1 MHHTRTFVLACLG
14 AAFFALAQEIEP
26 LPEPPS
32 LPPREA
38 ALDTLFSI
46 PETLPELQ
54 AALEKAA
61 KEGVPLQPRLEA
73 RFIYHVEHNDELGII
88 ALLPDLEKQ
97 SSAFTLDESEIFA
110 TREDFLAVVEFARAI
125 KALAEKNNE
134 SFKKHITEAL
144 WLSPNQAS
152 AFTPY
157 IEKMRLAEHIKT
169 TVFSYDVQFP
179 ALSDGKPAHLQ
190 VHTEGKAATLL
201 NFWSPWSADCE
212 TDTIELAELE
222 PKLTSRNI
230 ALVHVLIND
239 KTEIVSEAKAYL
251 AGLERVIPG
260 PQLIDRPKGRIANQL
275 RVTDVPTL
283 VLIAPDG
290 KILFHG
296 KPSDHSINQ
305 VLESI
310 PQKAQPAIEP
320 DAAKAQPSE

>member
-1 MHHTRTFVLACLG
+1 MFFHRILFLACVSSVI
-14 AAFFALAQEIEP
+14 FASAQEDIEP

-54 AALEKAA
+54 TALEKATA
-61 KEGVPLQPRLEA
+61 EGVPLQSRLEA
-73 RFIYHVEHNDELGII
+73 RFIYYVEHNDEQGII
-88 ALLPDLEKQ
+88 ALLPELEKQ
-97 SSAFTLDESEIFA
+97 QPAFTLDESEIFS
-110 TREDFLAVVEFARAI
+110 TREDFLAVIEFTRAI
-125 KALAEKNNE
+125 KALSEKDNPA
-134 SFKKHITEAL
+134 FKKHITEAL

-157 IEKMRLAEHIKT
+157 IEKMRLAEHIKG

-179 ALSDGKPAHLQ
+179 ALSDAQPAHLQ

-212 TDTIELAELE
+212 TDTMQLAELE

-230 ALVHVLIND
+230 ALAHILISD

-251 AGLERVIPG
+251 GGLERVIPG
-260 PQLIDRPKGRIANQL
+260 PQFMDRPKDRIAHQL
-275 RVTDVPTL
+275 RVTDVPTV

-296 KPSDHSINQ
+296 KPTDPQIAKI
-305 VLESI
+305 LETI
-310 PQKAQPAIEP
+310 PEKA
-320 DAAKAQPSE
+320 AAVQAP

>member
-1 MHHTRTFVLACLG
+1 MFFPRVFFLACVS
-14 AAFFALAQEIEP
+14 AAIVATAQEDNDP
-26 LPEPPS
+26 LPEPPN

-61 KEGVPLQPRLEA
+61 AEGVPLQSRLEA
-73 RFIYHVEHNDELGII
+73 RFIYHVEHNDQQGII
-88 ALLPDLEKQ
+88 ALLPELEKQ
-97 SSAFTLDESEIFA
+97 KSAFTLDESEIFS
-110 TREDFLAVVEFARAI
+110 TREDFLAVIEFARAI
-125 KALAEKNNE
+125 KALTEKDNE
-134 SFKKHITEAL
+134 AFKKHITEAL

-157 IEKMRLAEHIKT
+157 IEKMRLAEHIKG

-179 ALSDGKPAHLQ
+179 ALSDAKPAHLQ
-190 VHTEGKAATLL
+190 VYTEGKAATLL

-212 TDTIELAELE
+212 TDTMELAELE

-230 ALVHVLIND
+230 ALVHILISD

-251 AGLERVIPG
+251 GGLERVIPG
-260 PQLIDRPKGRIANQL
+260 PQLIDRTKDRIAHKL
-275 RVTDVPTL
+275 RVTDVPTV
-283 VLIAPDG
+283 VLIAPEG

-296 KPSDHSINQ
+296 KPTDPQIAQ
-305 VLESI
+305 ILETI
-310 PQKAQPAIEP
+310 PQKAAPINSPKLP
-320 DAAKAQPSE
+320 DGQ